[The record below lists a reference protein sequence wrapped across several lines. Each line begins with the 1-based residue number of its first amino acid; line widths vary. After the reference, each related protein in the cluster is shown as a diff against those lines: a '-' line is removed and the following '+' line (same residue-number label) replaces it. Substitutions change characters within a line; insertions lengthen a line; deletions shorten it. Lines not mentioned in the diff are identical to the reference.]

1 MTEEELEFL
10 TDTDTLLNRVRAY
23 FDEID
28 EWLVLG
34 GSKEQAWDNG
44 WKAGRTEGLIE
55 GRRALFLELIQQ
67 RMTLTENEKSL
78 IQRLEEDDLQTL
90 LEMFDLLDDGKDLR
104 KQIETLGRQR
114 LLNPQAA
121 KSDQEKKENRADY
134 LNDTR
139 MAIACMRTQFNR
151 MDEQRRLEKEREE
164 GFQDGWEAGQRALIR
179 FILNQRIVLTERDES
194 ALAMLNEEEL
204 TRLFGVLMQ
213 IEDKNEQRKQVKELL
228 KKKIRS

>member
-10 TDTDTLLNRVRAY
+10 TDTDTLLNRVRDY

-55 GRRALFLELIQQ
+55 GRRALFLDLVQQ
-67 RMTLTENEKSL
+67 RMTLTESERSL
-78 IQRLEEDDLQTL
+78 IPLLEEEDIRTL
-90 LEMFDLLDDGKDLR
+90 LKMIDLLENGKDLR
-104 KQIETLGRQR
+104 KQIETLVSQR
-114 LLNPQAA
+114 ILNSHSE
-121 KSDQEKKENRADY
+121 KSDPEKKESRGDY
-134 LNDTR
+134 LKDTG
-139 MAIACMRTQFNR
+139 MAIACMRTQFDKI
-151 MDEQRRLEKEREE
+151 DEQRRLEKEREA
-164 GFQDGWEAGQRALIR
+164 GFHDGWEAGQRALIK
-179 FILNQRIVLTERDES
+179 FILNQRMVLTERDES
-194 ALAMLNEEEL
+194 ALAMLDEEEL

>member
-1 MTEEELEFL
+1 
-10 TDTDTLLNRVRAY
+10 
-23 FDEID
+23 
-28 EWLVLG
+28 
-34 GSKEQAWDNG
+34 
-44 WKAGRTEGLIE
+44 
-55 GRRALFLELIQQ
+55 
-67 RMTLTENEKSL
+67 
-78 IQRLEEDDLQTL
+78 
-90 LEMFDLLDDGKDLR
+90 
-104 KQIETLGRQR
+104 
-114 LLNPQAA
+114 
-121 KSDQEKKENRADY
+121 
-134 LNDTR
+134 
-139 MAIACMRTQFNR
+139 MRTQFNR